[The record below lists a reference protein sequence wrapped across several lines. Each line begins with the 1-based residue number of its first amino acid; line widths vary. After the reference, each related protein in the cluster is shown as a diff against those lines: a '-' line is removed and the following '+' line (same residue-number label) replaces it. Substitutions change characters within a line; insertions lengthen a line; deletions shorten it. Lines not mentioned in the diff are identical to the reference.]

1 MKRKKVVWGCNPEE
15 SAELQIW
22 RTDRLK
28 RQIFQN
34 STTI

>member
-22 RTDRLK
+22 RTDRL